1 VTATQPR
8 TRTDQDPSNNG
19 SGDQQAR
26 VTGPAPSP
34 ASAEPG
40 FLAWTVG
47 RPAAT
52 RGIAV
57 CLARLDEGVSAGRR
71 LHLEVA
77 EAENVRVD
85 ADRRLGFPSDLS
97 VVALVGGTGVG
108 KSTLLNTLAGGS
120 VSEAS
125 ARRPTTDQPVGWVPR
140 SAGGEIDALLGWLGT
155 TNVLRHEDSRL
166 GSVALLDLPDLDSI
180 EPANR
185 ARVEELL
192 PRVDGVIWVTDHE
205 KYRDAV
211 LHDDFLRHWLPR
223 LDRQLVVLN
232 KSDRLGASTER
243 VRRDLDRSLREDGPV
258 GAVNPQVVTT
268 AALAGEAEP
277 VRGWL
282 AEQVDAK
289 RIVAGRIAASIR
301 AALDD
306 LAQQAGIDPNADPR
320 PLLDADA
327 RDRAIKAANR
337 EILRLVDIPTAQRQA
352 VAATRAVARP
362 VGAGPIG
369 WLLGRAYKASGRQAR
384 VADPKR
390 FLSSWHRRGS
400 LAPAIGALR
409 AVTDGPLRN
418 APAAVRPVL
427 AATLDAP
434 RVSGRLRGAVDG
446 AIAEH
451 GPLEPPKS
459 RLWPVIGIAQTL
471 ATFGVVLSGA
481 WLVVAILLGSG
492 VDTFA
497 LPVLGRVPIPF
508 ALLVGFLAT
517 GFILARVLS
526 LHAGWRGRKWA
537 KELGAQVSA
546 AVEKAVADEAFGPLD
561 RMEEAR
567 HSLWVAN
574 RGAREACGPQ

>member
-1 VTATQPR
+1 MTATQPR
-8 TRTDQDPSNNG
+8 IGVGQE
-19 SGDQQAR
+19 AR
-26 VTGPAPSP
+26 EAVPVGPGRSPAPRE
-34 ASAEPG
+34 EPD
-40 FLAWTVG
+40 FLTWQAG

-57 CLARLDEGVSAGRR
+57 CLARLEEGVSAGRR
-71 LHLEVA
+71 LKLDVTD
-77 EAENVRVD
+77 AENVRVD

-108 KSTLLNTLAGGS
+108 KSTLLNTLAGVS

-140 SAGGEIDALLGWLGT
+140 NAGGEIEALLTWLGT
-155 TNVLRHEDSRL
+155 TNVLRHEDKAL

-211 LHDDFLRHWLPR
+211 LHDDFLRRWMPR
-223 LDRQLVVLN
+223 LDRQLMVLN
-232 KSDRLGASTER
+232 KTDRLGTSTER
-243 VRRDLDRSLREDGPV
+243 VRRDLDRSLRDDGPT
-258 GAVNPQVVTT
+258 GAVHPQVVTT
-268 AALAGEAEP
+268 SAAAGEAEP
-277 VRGWL
+277 VRAWL
-282 AEQVDAK
+282 GEQVDAK
-289 RIVAGRIAASIR
+289 RIVSGRIAASIR

-306 LAQQAGIDPNADPR
+306 LTRQAGIDPTVEAR
-320 PLLDADA
+320 PLLEAEA
-327 RDRAIKAANR
+327 RQQAIKAANR
-337 EILRLVDIPTAQRQA
+337 EILRLIDIPTAERQA
-352 VAATRAVARP
+352 VAATRAAARP

-369 WLLGRAYKASGRQAR
+369 WLLGRAWKASGRQAR
-384 VADPKR
+384 TADPQR

-409 AVTDGPLRN
+409 GVTDGPLRE
-418 APAAVRPVL
+418 APVAIRPVL

-434 RVSGRLRGAVDG
+434 RISGRLRGAVDA
-446 AIAEH
+446 AIA
-451 GPLEPPKS
+451 GYADLEPPTS
-459 RLWPVIGIAQTL
+459 RLWPVIGVLQTL
-471 ATFGVVLSGA
+471 ATAGAVLSAA
-481 WLVVAILLGSG
+481 WLVVAVLLGSTP
-492 VDTFA
+492 DAFT
-497 LPVLGRVPIPF
+497 LPLVGRVPIPF
-508 ALLVGFLAT
+508 ALLVGFLLA

-526 LHAGWRGRKWA
+526 FDAGRRGRKWA
-537 KELGAQVSA
+537 RELGKQVST
-546 AVEKAVADEAFGPLD
+546 AVETAVAEEAFGPLD

-574 RGAREACGPQ
+574 RGAREACGSS

>member
-1 VTATQPR
+1 MTATQPR
-8 TRTDQDPSNNG
+8 VDAGYDGRDP
-19 SGDQQAR
+19 
-26 VTGPAPSP
+26 VPVGPGRDSAPRD
-34 ASAEPG
+34 EPG
-40 FLAWTVG
+40 FLTWSAG

-57 CLARLDEGVSAGRR
+57 CLARLDEAVSAGRR
-71 LHLEVA
+71 LRLDVA
-77 EAENVRVD
+77 EAEAVRAD

-108 KSTLLNTLAGGS
+108 KSTLLNALAGDS

-125 ARRPTTDQPVGWVPR
+125 ARRPTTDSPVGWVPR
-140 SAGGEIDALLGWLGT
+140 TAGAEIDALLSWLGT
-155 TNVLRHEDSRL
+155 TNVLRHEDSAL
-166 GSVALLDLPDLDSI
+166 GTVALLDLPDLDSI

-211 LHDDFLRHWLPR
+211 LHDDFLRRWLPR

-232 KSDRLGASTER
+232 KTDRLGTSAER
-243 VRRDLDRSLREDGPV
+243 VRRDLDRSLREDGAAGAASPPV
-258 GAVNPQVVTT
+258 VAT
-268 AALAGEAEP
+268 AAVAGEAET

-306 LAQQAGIDPNADPR
+306 LATQAGVDPNVEAR
-320 PLLDADA
+320 PLLDPEA
-327 RDRAIKAANR
+327 RNKAIDAANR
-337 EILRLVDIPTAQRQA
+337 EILRLIDIPAAQRQA

-362 VGAGPIG
+362 LGAGPIG
-369 WLLGRAYKASGRQAR
+369 WLFGRIYKVSGQQAR
-384 VADPKR
+384 AADPKA
-390 FLSSWHRRGS
+390 FLSGWHRRGS

-409 AVTDGPLRN
+409 SVTDGPLRQ
-418 APAAVRPVL
+418 APATIRPVL

-434 RVSGRLRGAVDG
+434 RITGRLRGAVDG

-451 GPLEPPKS
+451 GALEPPRS
-459 RLWPVIGIAQTL
+459 RLWPVIGIFRTL
-471 ATFGVVLSGA
+471 ATFGAVLSVA
-481 WLVVAILLGSG
+481 WLVVAVLLGSP
-492 VDTFA
+492 VDTVA
-497 LPVLGRVPIPF
+497 LPVVGRVPIPF
-508 ALLVGFLAT
+508 ALLVGSLLA
-517 GFILARVLS
+517 GFVLARVLAI
-526 LHAGWRGRKWA
+526 HAGIRGRRWGRK
-537 KELGAQVSA
+537 LGAGVSR
-546 AVEKAVADEAFGPLD
+546 AVEQAVAEEAFAPLD

-574 RGAREACGPQ
+574 RGAREACGPS